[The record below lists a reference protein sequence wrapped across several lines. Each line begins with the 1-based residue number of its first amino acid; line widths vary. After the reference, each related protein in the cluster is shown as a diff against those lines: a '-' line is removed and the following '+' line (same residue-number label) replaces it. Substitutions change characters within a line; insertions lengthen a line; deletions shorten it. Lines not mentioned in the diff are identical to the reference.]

1 MLEEFSSR
9 KKARS
14 AASGAKG
21 SEECQLLHRRPP
33 ALNDD
38 EHLVLELD
46 AGGGVPTAW
55 LGIFLDRLVAR
66 SV

>member
-1 MLEEFSSR
+1 MLEESSSR

-21 SEECQLLHRRPP
+21 SEDCQLLHRRPP

-55 LGIFLDRLVAR
+55 LRIFLDTLAKNV
-66 SV
+66 